1 MLKKVI
7 EELTLYEKKI
17 LKALEKKK
25 GKATPEEISKLQDM
39 DIKAVMSAGD
49 SLESK
54 DIIKIDKEVKEV
66 LSLSDTGKEYA
77 EYGLPERK
85 ILEALEEEESI
96 RISDTADKTGLKP
109 KEVNIAIGWLFKKKW
124 ATMDKG
130 EIKIT
135 PEGKEA
141 LNKESEDELLLNRLF
156 ETQKLLLDPSKI
168 VKEGL
173 NLLKK
178 RKNIVKIKKQH
189 KFTFELTDKG
199 KKLLDMGI
207 VIKDQATQ
215 LTHSD
220 LKTERWK
227 ELEYRPYDIQ
237 AEYPDIYPGKIHPL
251 QRTIEEIRSIFIK
264 LGFTESKGTILE
276 SAFWT
281 R

>member
-189 KFTFELTDKG
+189 KFTFELADKG

-227 ELEYRPYDIQ
+227 ELEYRPYDI
-237 AEYPDIYPGKIHPL
+237 
-251 QRTIEEIRSIFIK
+251 
-264 LGFTESKGTILE
+264 
-276 SAFWT
+276 
-281 R
+281 